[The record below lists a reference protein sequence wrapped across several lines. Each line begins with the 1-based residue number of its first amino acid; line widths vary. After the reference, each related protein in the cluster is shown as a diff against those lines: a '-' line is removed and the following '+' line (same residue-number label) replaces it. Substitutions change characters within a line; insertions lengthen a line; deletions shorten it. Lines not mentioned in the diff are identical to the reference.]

1 MDFSKFMTARRRGCL
16 LGALKQAHI
25 SAPGQTVAPDVLHK
39 YLLAIGLRPT
49 LHQVQLDI
57 EWLVEHQLA
66 EVNRVDDV
74 VFARISRHGQEAA
87 ARRVTVAGLDVS
99 ELGD

>member
-1 MDFSKFMTARRRGCL
+1 MTARRRGCL
-16 LGALKQAHI
+16 LGALQQAHRA
-25 SAPGQTVAPDVLHK
+25 APGQTVALDVLHK

-57 EWLVEHQLA
+57 EWLVDQSLA
-66 EVNRVDDV
+66 EVTRLDDT